1 MDTQEPEDWSSS
13 DAGDSAPEQDYKQ
26 DEQDIRN
33 SKARKRIDDL
43 LEQKRLK
50 DLLDDS
56 EDWDI

>member
-13 DAGDSAPEQDYKQ
+13 DVGDSASEQDYKQ

-56 EDWDI
+56 LDWDI

>member
-13 DAGDSAPEQDYKQ
+13 DTGDSASEQDYKQ

-56 EDWDI
+56 LDWDI

>member
-13 DAGDSAPEQDYKQ
+13 DVEDSASEQDYKQ